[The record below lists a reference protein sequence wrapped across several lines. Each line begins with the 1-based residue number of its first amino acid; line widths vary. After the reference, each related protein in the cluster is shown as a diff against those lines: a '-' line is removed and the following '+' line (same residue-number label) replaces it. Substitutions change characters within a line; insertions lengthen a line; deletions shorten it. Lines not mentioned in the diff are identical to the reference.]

1 MHIHICYPAYSP
13 SRILP
18 TVDSVIHPRQER
30 SQQTQEKLLDALER
44 LLQQRYFE
52 HITIQDI
59 AEEAGVA
66 VGTIY
71 RRFRSKEAL
80 LPVLYGRLDSRM
92 EDWAATVW
100 LGHSDS
106 PEPDGGLRAAL
117 RRLVSAHLRFYSD
130 NVAILR
136 TIYLQTR
143 LHQELAD
150 PGVGEKRKRLYETL
164 LQPIWACLERA
175 GRPQP
180 GLDRVRCFVLLLLS
194 PLTERC
200 LFPDNTPASVLAM
213 PDEHF
218 VEEMS
223 EALCLYLAHGRSEMA

>member
-1 MHIHICYPAYSP
+1 M
-13 SRILP
+13 
-18 TVDSVIHPRQER
+18 DSVIQPRQER

-92 EDWAATVW
+92 EKWAVTVW

-106 PEPDGGLRAAL
+106 QEPAGGLRDAL
-117 RRLVSAHLRFYSD
+117 RRRVSAHLHFYSD

-143 LHQELAD
+143 LDKELAD
-150 PGVGEKRKRLYETL
+150 PRVAEKRRRLYETL
-164 LQPIWACLERA
+164 LQPVWTCLERA

-180 GLDRVRCFVLLLLS
+180 GGDRVRCFVLLLLS

-200 LFPDNTPASVLAM
+200 LFPDNSPASALTM
-213 PDEHF
+213 PDERF
-218 VEEMS
+218 VEELS
-223 EALCLYLAHGRSEMA
+223 EALFLYLAHGRSEMT